1 MADKDYH
8 QISGTDED
16 NAEAEDKLQ
25 EIDKVCE
32 MLSEL
37 LKPRQATT
45 SNSEPRY
52 VISVAARMVGVEA
65 HTLRYYERLGLIQ
78 PCRSGGNTRLYS
90 QDDVEQL
97 CGIKGLMS
105 DLGIN
110 LAGVEVALHLIQRM
124 KEVQRQVEE
133 MEARMERF
141 MGTNADSDIGYREA

>member
-8 QISGTDED
+8 QISGADED
-16 NAEAEDKLQ
+16 NTEVEDKFQ

-37 LKPRQATT
+37 LKPRQSTT

-97 CGIKGLMS
+97 CSIKGLMS

-141 MGTNADSDIGYREA
+141 MGTNVDSDTGYREV